1 MTNEISEEAKKA
13 LADVCR
19 RKAIDRLQR
28 DGCCSMNAVRRRVLA
43 LAAERNIPPAEYAKL
58 MYKRVSTR
66 HAMAFAEKH
75 KISLDWLL
83 CGDLKGLQRMTQEAK
98 AEPPEIPEARR
109 KEIMQLFSAL
119 TPQKQVIGFA
129 LLRELMARSIPN
141 G

>member
-13 LADVCR
+13 LADVSR
-19 RKAIDRLQR
+19 RKAIDLLQR
-28 DGCCSMNAVRRRVLA
+28 DGSCSMDAVRRRVLVI
-43 LAAERNIPPAEYAKL
+43 AAEWNIPPAEYAKL

-83 CGDLKGLQRMTQEAK
+83 CGDLKGLQRMTREAK
-98 AEPPEIPEARR
+98 AEPPEMTEAQR
-109 KEIMQLFSAL
+109 KEVTQLFLAL
-119 TPQKQVIGFA
+119 SPRMQTVA
-129 LLRELMARSIPN
+129 LGCMRELMTRGLSN